1 MKVLVTGASGFVG
14 GTLMS
19 ALKLQGVN
27 IVATGRTPIE
37 SLTEAFVMVPDGLAP
52 NAWNRALQACDVVI
66 HLAGRVHILKEL
78 AEDPEHEFQLSNVG
92 LTKNL
97 VEEAVRQGVKR
108 FVFVSSIGVHGN
120 QTLNG
125 DKLTEFSLL
134 KPHNSYTQSKLNAEL
149 VLREIVEQSTME
161 LVIIRPPLVY
171 GAGVKANF
179 KNMMY
184 TVKRGLPLP
193 LGAIKN
199 KRSFVYVGNLVSLI
213 LKCID
218 HPAAANQTFLV
229 SDGHDLSTTEL
240 LRECAV
246 ALRVKSRLLPIP
258 QKLVEKCAVL
268 LGKRALAER
277 LCGSLQVD
285 INKARKLL
293 GWEPPFSVS
302 DGLMATALGMSKL
315 ESK

>member
-14 GTLMS
+14 GALMS

-37 SLTEAFVMVPDGLAP
+37 SLTEAFVMVPDGLAS

-66 HLAGRVHILKEL
+66 HLAGRAHILKEL
-78 AEDPEHEFQLSNVG
+78 AEDPVQEFQLSNVD

-97 VEEAVRQGVKR
+97 AEEAVRQGVKR

-120 QTLNG
+120 QTLHG
-125 DKLTEFSLL
+125 DKLTESSLL
-134 KPHNSYTQSKLNAEL
+134 KPHNAYTQSKLNAEL
-149 VLREIVEQSTME
+149 VLHEVVEQSTME

-193 LGAIKN
+193 LGAIQN
-199 KRSFVYVGNLVSLI
+199 KRSFIYVGNLVSLI
-213 LKCID
+213 MCCID

-229 SDGHDLSTTEL
+229 SDGQDLSTTEL
-240 LRECAV
+240 LKRCAE
-246 ALRVKSRLLPIP
+246 ALGLKSRLLPIP
-258 QKLVEKCAVL
+258 QKLVEVCAIL
-268 LGKRALAER
+268 LGKRALAQR
-277 LCGSLQVD
+277 LCGNLQVD
-285 INKARKLL
+285 ISKTRELL

-302 DGLMATALGMSKL
+302 DGLKATALGMAELNRK
-315 ESK
+315 